1 MDIIEFPYIPAWWVS
16 IALLLAAVGV
26 FATNKPLSLKIIQA
40 VTRVF
45 AAALYIIYSV
55 IQIEGT
61 HRSNQ
66 SRAVFV
72 VLFTID
78 FVFYLY
84 CYFRRKRQ
92 EQEIARLVHRINTEK
107 QHDT

>member
-1 MDIIEFPYIPAWWVS
+1 MRIC
-16 IALLLAAVGV
+16 
-26 FATNKPLSLKIIQA
+26 
-40 VTRVF
+40 
-45 AAALYIIYSV
+45 AAALYLIYAIV
-55 IQIEGT
+55 TVDIAN
-61 HRSNQ
+61 RSNQ

-92 EQEIARLVHRINTEK
+92 EQEIARLVRRINTEK
-107 QHDT
+107 AT